1 MPMATVTSKLYGLSN
16 SYSKICNVNSV
27 DGGLSRSLSFFMG
40 KRDVYLKMEEIKVTS
55 KKKAVVLLR
64 GTAQKLT

>member
-1 MPMATVTSKLYGLSN
+1 MPMATETSKLYGLSN

-40 KRDVYLKMEEIKVTS
+40 KRDVYLKMEKI
-55 KKKAVVLLR
+55 KKAVVLLR
-64 GTAQKLT
+64 GTAQNLT

>member
-1 MPMATVTSKLYGLSN
+1 MPMATETSKLYGLSN

-40 KRDVYLKMEEIKVTS
+40 KRDVYLKMEEIK
-55 KKKAVVLLR
+55 KAVVLLR
-64 GTAQKLT
+64 GTAQNLT

>member
-1 MPMATVTSKLYGLSN
+1 MPMATETSKLYGLSN

-40 KRDVYLKMEEIKVTS
+40 KGMFI
-55 KKKAVVLLR
+55 
-64 GTAQKLT
+64 